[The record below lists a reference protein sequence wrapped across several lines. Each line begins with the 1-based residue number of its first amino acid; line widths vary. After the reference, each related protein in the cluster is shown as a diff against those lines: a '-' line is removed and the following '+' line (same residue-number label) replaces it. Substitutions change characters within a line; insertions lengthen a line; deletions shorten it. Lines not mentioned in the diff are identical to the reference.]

1 MVISIP
7 IGRHVSPIAVGH
19 NFRNMDVVWRLGQR
33 RGQVLFFFK
42 VGEGEP
48 TIPLPTHLL
57 AKWSQQSWRKPNLES
72 PLQSNDKEGPCKERV

>member
-33 RGQVLFFFK
+33 RGQVLFFLKSRGGGTDNSTSNPF
-42 VGEGEP
+42 VGKMEP
-48 TIPLPTHLL
+48 TVVEET
-57 AKWSQQSWRKPNLES
+57 
-72 PLQSNDKEGPCKERV
+72 